1 MPEDESTTDE
11 LIARLQEIQAGVGDA
26 IEPVLRERPTM
37 EHVLLLL
44 FLAAGVYMFLGA
56 REFPDA
62 AAEFPRIMAGGTAIL
77 AFLILVRNYL
87 HAVVPVLATVLG
99 GYAVYT
105 GGTMFLADEGGL
117 LRIAIGVGLIV
128 AVVGFR
134 EQLVDVSESFIAEPM
149 QVLGEDDLIGDGTDE
164 AADTEEG
171 EAEESDSGAMY
182 VYEIDDPKGPVVT
195 GLLCLGYMGLAF
207 AIGMLYATPVF
218 VAVWAL
224 WARMEFARG
233 AALTGLGLVC
243 SYLFYDLIQSDIS
256 EGWLTGWEP
265 TPPDDLYE
273 QYLEPIVP
281 LTLDVVPETIDVASA
296 SIGVAPTTIDVA
308 SASIGVVSASVG
320 VVTVVDVVAVVGVAV

>member
-149 QVLGEDDLIGDGTDE
+149 QVLGEDDLIGDDTDDAVDPGGE
-164 AADTEEG
+164 PTDSEEG

-265 TPPDDLYE
+265 TPPDDLYAE
-273 QYLEPIVP
+273 HVEPIVP
-281 LTLDVVPETIDVASA
+281 LILD
-296 SIGVAPTTIDVA
+296 VAPTTIDAV
-308 SASIGVVSASVG
+308 STSIGVAA
-320 VVTVVDVVAVVGVAV
+320 VVDVVAVVGVVL